1 LDQATA
7 VILPSV
13 IMWAFMIAFAFY
25 RLRRYRAGTLEREA
39 LAHMRIAHA
48 RRTGDLRVL
57 EAASKTS
64 TTAAGAPDEQS
75 PPVRLRR
82 RRRWRLSRLIRL

>member
-1 LDQATA
+1 
-7 VILPSV
+7 VVVPSV
-13 IMWAFMIAFAFY
+13 IMWVFMIAFAFY

-57 EAASKTS
+57 EAASQTS
-64 TTAAGAPDEQS
+64 TTAAGCLTSNPHPSGSIGGGGGAS
-75 PPVRLRR
+75 AV
-82 RRRWRLSRLIRL
+82 S